1 MADWRI
7 IFIKRDK
14 IGDMTKKEDI
24 NMELN
29 TQIKEAVA
37 YIRNMTDFVP
47 EIGLVLGSGLGDY
60 ADRIENPV
68 FVPYTDIPHFPK
80 PTVLGHAGRFVLG
93 LCNGRKVMAMQG
105 RFHGYEG
112 YAQSQVTLP
121 VRVMRQLG
129 VKKLL
134 LTNAAGG
141 VNADFENGTLMM
153 ITDHIN
159 YSFQNPLI
167 GENLDDFGVRFPDMT
182 DVYDQALRKALTEET
197 SKAGLSLKEGVY
209 MMFSGPSYETPAE
222 IRMART
228 MGADAV
234 GMSTVPEALVAN
246 HSGMQIVGISCITNM
261 AAGMGQAKLTHAEVM
276 ETAERVK
283 GDFTTVL
290 DIILT
295 KIF

>member
-1 MADWRI
+1 
-7 IFIKRDK
+7 
-14 IGDMTKKEDI
+14 
-24 NMELN
+24 MELIK
-29 TQIKEAVA
+29 QIQEAVA
-37 YIRNMTDFVP
+37 YIRTITDFTP
-47 EIGLVLGSGLGDY
+47 EIGLILGSGLGDY
-60 ADRIENPV
+60 ADRIEDPICIS
-68 FVPYTDIPHFPK
+68 YTDIPHFPK
-80 PTVLGHAGRFVLG
+80 PTVVGHAGRFVLG
-93 LCNGRKVMAMQG
+93 VCKGKNVIAMQG

-112 YAQSQVTLP
+112 YEQRQITIP
-121 VRVMRQLG
+121 IRVMHQLG

-141 VNADFENGTLMM
+141 VNAAFENGTLMM

-167 GENLDDFGVRFPDMT
+167 GENLEDFGVRFPDMT
-182 DVYDQALRKALTEET
+182 DVYDKALREKLMRET
-197 SKAGLSLKEGVY
+197 AKVNISLQEGVY

-246 HSGMQIVGISCITNM
+246 HSGMQIIGISCITNM

-295 KIF
+295 KIV